1 LGYQLS
7 AFSYPFSV
15 FAARETM
22 NDKILHRLDQ
32 FSTLLLLLWAGAAIG
47 FGLFTAPLLFRELP
61 SRDLAGRLAGL
72 IIGRLDWAAWLAFG
86 LAGLSWAG
94 RWAFEIQ
101 DEIIG
106 PLRLWSGGLMVAL
119 LMCLAS
125 SFIVTP
131 KIHAIRA
138 RINAPIESLARDHA
152 DRVAYNKA
160 HGLSRN
166 LFFLRILLALGLGAT
181 VSLLPRRGKDP
192 VPGA

>member
-1 LGYQLS
+1 MSPKTLQ
-7 AFSYPFSV
+7 
-15 FAARETM
+15 
-22 NDKILHRLDQ
+22 RLDQ
-32 FSTLLLLLWAGAAIG
+32 FTTLFLLLWAGAAIG

-72 IIGRLDWAAWLAFG
+72 IIGRLDWAAWIVFG

-94 RWAFEIQ
+94 RWASEIQ

-131 KIHAIRA
+131 KIQAIRA
-138 RINAPIESLARDHA
+138 RINAPVESLAQDHA

-166 LFFLRILLALGLGAT
+166 LFFLRILLAMGLAAS
-181 VSLLPRRGKDP
+181 VSLLPRAGRREPEHEG
-192 VPGA
+192 